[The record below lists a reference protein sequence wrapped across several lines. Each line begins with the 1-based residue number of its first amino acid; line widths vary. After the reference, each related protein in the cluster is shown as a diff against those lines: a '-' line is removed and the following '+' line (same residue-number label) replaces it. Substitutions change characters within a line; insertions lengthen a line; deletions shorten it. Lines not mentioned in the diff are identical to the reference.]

1 MEMEKASSIKE
12 IFGLHNTCSTFGATP
27 SEMNTLLSKLLQSS
41 GIAFLTISY
50 PEVDERN
57 HRSLDTLTHK
67 LIAHGFSDAADL
79 VKANSPYI
87 LFEDLNECMK
97 VLHEFQQ
104 DSFAISARLY
114 FKGLDGAA
122 AEHALNAILH
132 PVETKP
138 ELAHAA

>member
-1 MEMEKASSIKE
+1 MEKASSIQQ
-12 IFGLHNTCSTFGATP
+12 IFGLHNPCSTFGATA
-27 SEMNTLLSKLLQSS
+27 SDMNRLLSKMLQSS
-41 GIAFLTISY
+41 NIAFLTISY

-67 LIAHGFSDAADL
+67 LIAHGFSDAAAL
-79 VKANSPYI
+79 VKANAPFI
-87 LFEDLNECMK
+87 LFEDLSECMK

-114 FKGLDGAA
+114 FKGLDGAP
-122 AEHALNAILH
+122 AEQALNTVLH

>member
-1 MEMEKASSIKE
+1 MDKTSNIQSLFNLAKPSA
-12 IFGLHNTCSTFGATP
+12 TFGCDA
-27 SEMNTLLSKLLQSS
+27 SEMNRLISKMLATN

-57 HRSLDTLTHK
+57 HRSLDTLAHK
-67 LIAHGFSDAADL
+67 LIAHGFSMAADA
-79 VKANSPYI
+79 VKSKAPYI
-87 LFEDLNECMK
+87 LFGDMAECLK

-114 FKGLDGAA
+114 FDGIDGGAA
-122 AEHALNAILH
+122 EAALLNVLHTAE
-132 PVETKP
+132 KP